1 MIKRG
6 DIFFWA
12 RIRPTLGVYDVLEM
26 KVRTVEDNWF
36 VAIEKREKHA
46 QLFNYSDINT
56 VLFSDR
62 KMALAKVK
70 EAEKHKLKIS
80 NETDY
85 EEY

>member
-12 RIRPTLGVYDVLEM
+12 RIHPTLGVYDVLEV
-26 KVRTVEDNWF
+26 KVRTVADNWF
-36 VAIEKREKHA
+36 VAIEKREKQV
-46 QLFNYSDINT
+46 QLFYYSDIDT

-62 KMALAKVK
+62 KMALAKVR
-70 EAEKHKLKIS
+70 EAEKHKLKVN

>member
-6 DIFFWA
+6 DIFFWS

-70 EAEKHKLKIS
+70 EAEKHKIKVS
-80 NETDY
+80 DETEY